1 MDEDKL
7 ILKVLDGVAT
17 PEEIYA
23 LACWIDADPGNEA
36 YFNKLKKAWNL
47 TSGPVPSLER
57 EEKELRNYMAYIR
70 SRRRVCRIRRILKCA
85 VMFVLPLSVGIYW
98 FQKEKYDAVCLSAAN
113 EVQIVPGGHKAT
125 LTTSEGEVIALS
137 PSKQEHICVY
147 GHVAVT
153 NGQQGIVYTNATN
166 VGSVPEYNILTTPR
180 GGEYTVTLSDGSRV
194 YLNADSELNYPVV
207 FDEKKREVRLS
218 GEAYFEVAQDS
229 SRPFYVVTDAV
240 RVKVYGTAFNVNTYG
255 TEGTQTVLVSG
266 KVGIC
271 GVNSDEEYIM
281 KPSELVWFDR
291 AGILKQIRKVDTEVY
306 TAWRNGR
313 FVFEDESL
321 EAILNGISRWYN
333 IDVFYESEEVK
344 NYHFTGYM
352 EKYEDV
358 EVILRAIS
366 KMIDVHFVVK
376 GKMVTVTK

>member
-1 MDEDKL
+1 VDEDKL

-17 PEEIYA
+17 PEEIYT
-23 LACWIDADPGNEA
+23 LVRWINADPGNEA

-47 TSGPVPSLER
+47 TSGPVPSVER
-57 EEKELRNYMAYIR
+57 EEHELGNYMAYIC
-70 SRRRVCRIRRILKCA
+70 SRKRIGRMRRILKYAA
-85 VMFVLPLSVGIYW
+85 VFVLPLSLGIYW
-98 FQKEKYDAVCLSAAN
+98 FQEEKYNAVRLLAVN
-113 EVQIVPGGHKAT
+113 EFQIVPGEYKAT
-125 LTTSEGEVIALS
+125 LTTSGGEVIALL
-137 PSKQEHICVY
+137 PSKQEHIRIDE
-147 GHVAVT
+147 HVAVT
-153 NGQQGIVYTNATN
+153 NGQKGIVYENAVN
-166 VGSVPEYNILTTPR
+166 AGSVSEYNILTTPR
-180 GGEYTVTLSDGSRV
+180 GGEYAVTLSDGSRV
-194 YLNADSELNYPVV
+194 YLNADSELKYPVV

-240 RVKVYGTAFNVNTYG
+240 RIKVYGTSFNVNTYG

-266 KVGIC
+266 RVGIC
-271 GVNSDEEYIM
+271 GVGSDEEYIM
-281 KPSELVWFDR
+281 KPSELVRVDHTGMLR
-291 AGILKQIRKVDTEVY
+291 QIRKVDTEVY

-321 EAILNGISRWYN
+321 KEILDGISRWYN
-333 IDVFYESEEVK
+333 IDIIYESEEVK

-366 KMIDVHFVVK
+366 KMIDVNFIVK
-376 GKMVTVTK
+376 DKTITVTK